1 MQGRSGVG
9 LTLTLSL
16 TQAIPGP
23 NPDPTPCHA
32 LIISLTLGGLVQIL
46 VHEFTTA

>member
-9 LTLTLSL
+9 LALTVMQPHLKPS
-16 TQAIPGP
+16 
-23 NPDPTPCHA
+23 HA
-32 LIISLTLGGLVQIL
+32 LTISLTLGGLVRIL